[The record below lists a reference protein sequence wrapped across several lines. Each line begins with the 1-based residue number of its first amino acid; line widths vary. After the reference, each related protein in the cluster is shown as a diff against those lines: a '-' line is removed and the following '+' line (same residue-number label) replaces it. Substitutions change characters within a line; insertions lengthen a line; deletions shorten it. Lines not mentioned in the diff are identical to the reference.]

1 MSRIHR
7 LFGLLQILRRHRNP
21 VSGAAL
27 AAETGISLRTLYRD
41 VATLQSMGAEI
52 DGEPGLGYVL
62 RPGFLMPPLMF
73 SDTEIEALALGARWV
88 ARRTDDELSGAA
100 TDALAKISAVL
111 PDDLRRRLDDDALLI
126 GHGWEKPQAVPLS
139 LLRKALNSERKL
151 SITYRDEKGARTER
165 VIWPVTLGFFESTRV
180 LAAWCELRQ
189 GFRHFRLDRIEAGTI
204 LDLRPPRPR
213 RALTR
218 EWRKTLLPK
227 PDSMVSYTESPHPP
241 PTETPMAHD
250 LVLFTNPQSR
260 GNVVHWMLEEIGH
273 PYHVVVKEYGAPMKD
288 PEYLAINPMGKVPAL
303 IHGDT
308 VVTETAAILAYLAD
322 AFPAAALAPPP
333 AERGDYYRWM
343 FFAAGCLEPA
353 ISNHSAGWDPATPE
367 MQGRFGYGSYGLV
380 LETLAAHLRG
390 RSHVAADRFT
400 AADIHVG
407 SMLNWGMRF
416 EVVEKRPEF
425 ERYCQGLMSRPAAIR
440 TRELSEKLAG
450 AQAWTK

>member
-7 LFGLLQILRRHRNP
+7 LFGLLQILRRHRHP

-41 VATLQSMGAEI
+41 IATLQSMGAGI

-88 ARRTDDELSGAA
+88 ARRTDDELSDAA

-111 PDDLRRRLDDDALLI
+111 PDDLRRRLEDDALLI
-126 GHGWEKPQAVPLS
+126 GPGWERPQVVPLP
-139 LLRKALNSERKL
+139 LLRQALNRERKL
-151 SITYRDEKGARTER
+151 AITYRDEKGARTER

-180 LAAWCELRQ
+180 LAAWCELRR
-189 GFRHFRLDRIEAGTI
+189 GFRHFRLDRIEAGTM
-204 LDLRPPRPR
+204 LELRPPRPR
-213 RALTR
+213 RALMR
-218 EWRKTLLPK
+218 EWRKTMLPSS
-227 PDSMVSYTESPHPP
+227 DSMVSYTGSPQPP
-241 PTETPMAHD
+241 PTETAMAQD

-260 GNVVHWMLEEIGH
+260 GNVVHWMLEEIGQ
-273 PYHVVVKEYGAPMKD
+273 PYHVVVKEYGAPMKE

-322 AFPAAALAPPP
+322 AFPQAGLAPPP

-353 ISNHSAGWDPATPE
+353 ISNHSVGWDPATPDL
-367 MQGRFGYGSYGLV
+367 QGRFGYGSYGLV
-380 LETLAAHLRG
+380 LDTLAAHLRN
-390 RSHVAADRFT
+390 RSHIAADRFT
-400 AADIHVG
+400 AADIHLG

-425 ERYCQGLMSRPAAIR
+425 ERYCEGLMSRPAAIR
-440 TRELSEKLAG
+440 ARELSEKLAG